1 MLVFEA
7 GSWAKYGAKCGLKS
21 KTLKH
26 KQGTPEIV
34 HRSYSSLNLLFGKGK
49 YLGISQTLVGLEQ
62 TNFKQYVFKLWN
74 SLLLNDS
81 ACWKF
86 AWVQKEILKVLVEEK
101 LFIIMPR
108 HYCGLICQ
116 WAANELSLQHVLRK
130 CLNIL
135 ALPHSLPIRPDALL
149 WGRWYWAK
157 RKLQARHIPSWN
169 Q

>member
-7 GSWAKYGAKCGLKS
+7 GSWAKYGAKCGLKF

-86 AWVQKEILKVLVEEK
+86 AWVQKEIKS
-101 LFIIMPR
+101 I
-108 HYCGLICQ
+108 GG
-116 WAANELSLQHVLRK
+116 RK
-130 CLNIL
+130 IVNNY
-135 ALPHSLPIRPDALL
+135 AQALL
-149 WGRWYWAK
+149 WFNLSMSCKW
-157 RKLQARHIPSWN
+157 IESTTCFEEMS
-169 Q
+169 